1 MKEYTLNKYQLLGI
15 ILIGLIWESFHRIIG
30 NSVIL
35 PSPIETLI
43 SFKELISNAH
53 FINILFTTLSR
64 IIISFLIGLFIAII
78 IGIMAALNS
87 WFYNLISPIMSLFKT
102 VPTMAIVILALIW
115 LTNKKAPIL
124 IAILMVLPILYEA
137 VIKGIKDIDP
147 NLLSMANIYQVKPLL
162 KIKDIYIP
170 SVLHNIGAIF
180 SSTIGLC
187 LKLVIGGEVLG
198 QPPYSIGTSI
208 QTEKMYLNTAGVL
221 AWILILVILSFI
233 IDKMS
238 KILLLAIYATRRG
251 SHNGS
256 TLR

>member
-1 MKEYTLNKYQLLGI
+1 MKEFTLNKYQLLGI
-15 ILIGLIWESFHRIIG
+15 VLIGLIWEGFHRVIG

-35 PSPIETLI
+35 PSPMETLV
-43 SFKELISNAH
+43 SFKELITNQH
-53 FINILFTTLSR
+53 FINILLNTLSR
-64 IIISFLIGLFIAII
+64 TIISFLIGLLLAII
-78 IGIMAALNS
+78 IGIIAALNN
-87 WFYNLISPIMSLFKT
+87 WFYDLIFPIMSLFKT

-147 NLLSMANIYQVKPLL
+147 NILSMANIYQVKTIS

-170 SVLHNIGAIF
+170 SVLHNIGGIF

-198 QPPYSIGTSI
+198 QPPHSIGTSI

-221 AWILILVILSFI
+221 AWILILVILSLV
-233 IDKMS
+233 IDKIS
-238 KILLLAIYATRRG
+238 KILLLAIGAIRKG
-251 SHNGS
+251 SYNGS
-256 TLR
+256 ALR